1 MGTEDSKNYNNNNY
15 SEFQLNTSYISSDLY
30 SIKTSS
36 SKEEE
41 NINKKNHEE
50 KNNNKSKITFEWTG
64 GGNSVYLSGNFCNWN
79 QLFLMQKN
87 AEGKFVLKLDINNK
101 GLIQYKFKVDNEWKI
116 NQNFPSI
123 LDNGNLNNYIDMN
136 KLDNNK
142 EKSEG
147 NTDENTE
154 SSSKYSSNNKNI
166 KINKKRFGNYFPK
179 DIDLSIANIAPENFW
194 KMRNEDNINNI
205 RKIENEKIN
214 HLNVGLKKNE
224 YIENKNIHSNIISVS
239 IFSRYRSKYTNFIYI
254 KNG

>member
-15 SEFQLNTSYISSDLY
+15 SEFQFNTSYISSDIY
-30 SIKTSS
+30 SIKSSS

-41 NINKKNHEE
+41 NVNKKIQEE
-50 KNNNKSKITFEWTG
+50 KNNNKSQIIFEWTG

-87 AEGKFVLKLDINNK
+87 VEGKFVLKLDINNK

-136 KLDNNK
+136 KLENNK

-166 KINKKRFGNYFPK
+166 KINKKGFGNYFPK
-179 DIDLSIANIAPENFW
+179 DIDLSLVNIAPENFW
-194 KMRNEDNINNI
+194 KIRNEDNINNI

-224 YIENKNIHSNIISVS
+224 YIENKNIHSNIVSVS
-239 IFSRYRSKYTNFIYI
+239 IFSRYILNKE
-254 KNG
+254 

>member
-15 SEFQLNTSYISSDLY
+15 SEFQINTSYTSSDLY
-30 SIKTSS
+30 SIKSS
-36 SKEEE
+36 SLKEEE
-41 NINKKNHEE
+41 NVNKKIQEE
-50 KNNNKSKITFEWTG
+50 KNNNKSQITFEWTD

-136 KLDNNK
+136 NNK

-166 KINKKRFGNYFPK
+166 KINKKGFGNYFPK
-179 DIDLSIANIAPENFW
+179 DIDLSLVNIAPENFW
-194 KMRNEDNINNI
+194 KIRNEDNVNDI

-214 HLNVGLKKNE
+214 HLNVGLKKN
-224 YIENKNIHSNIISVS
+224 
-239 IFSRYRSKYTNFIYI
+239 RSKYTNFIYI

>member
-15 SEFQLNTSYISSDLY
+15 SEFQINTSYTSSDLY
-30 SIKTSS
+30 SIKSS
-36 SKEEE
+36 SLKEEE
-41 NINKKNHEE
+41 NVNKKIQEE
-50 KNNNKSKITFEWTG
+50 KNNNKSQITFEWTD

-136 KLDNNK
+136 NNK

-166 KINKKRFGNYFPK
+166 KINKKGFGNYFPK
-179 DIDLSIANIAPENFW
+179 DIDLSLVNIAPENFW
-194 KMRNEDNINNI
+194 KIRNEDNVNDI

-214 HLNVGLKKNE
+214 HLNVGLKKNK
-224 YIENKNIHSNIISVS
+224 YIDNKNIHSNIVSVS